1 MPGNSGVVLA
11 TISTLV
17 LIIIIV
23 TGYFYN
29 TRKFKEIEF
38 ELKTDMQNLVSQVNQ
53 TGFNKYE
60 LDVQQNGIL
69 KTNSK
74 NLSVLKQQEAQDI
87 QNLTNQLNSL
97 KFTESEDVQKLAQE
111 FSTLKNFDSNNM
123 NHIYDKING
132 ITSSLTNL
140 GANLATLSN
149 EFSALPDPTGVQQ
162 ATIIT
167 GIQNDIFNMN
177 NTINNSLSFNV
188 SNIQNQLPTFVPL
201 TELQQY
207 YATMQYVQE
216 NIPDLASYAQI
227 DYVQSY
233 IETLVGS
240 MSSNVLQLQ
249 TELNVSVPSTYST
262 QNSTNSLISELT
274 QSLNTSINMIN
285 GSMSNT
291 LTFLTANY
299 ATQADLAAGIA
310 NAQITASNGI
320 LSLKNLEDSS
330 VQALNGQ
337 ITAIQTTL
345 ASLGSIYLTQPSA
358 ASTYATISSI
368 PTPNSLK
375 PSLDQWYAPLT
386 DFTSLKNQVGVL
398 SPAYLN
404 STLSNYL
411 LETDFQNELLS
422 ALGNYTPTSNL
433 NSTVSQLPTFVSL
446 SNAVSSLSN
455 YVYTA
460 NFPKLTVS
468 GTTTLNTVNVS
479 GDTTLHSLTTSGSA
493 NICDSSGGNCIKTN
507 SNSIIINSSN
517 LSVNGN
523 ISGTGFSL
531 HKDSYN
537 NIWIDTMGKFIVNG
551 SIQSRGD
558 IDAYGNDIHCKNIY
572 GTGFNL
578 HQDGYNNIWI
588 DTEGRQFI
596 VNGKIQS
603 RGDIDAYGNDI
614 HCKNIYGTG
623 FDLHKDAYNNIWIE
637 TMGQFIV
644 NGALQ
649 IRGGVDAYGNIDAH
663 GNDMYCKWS
672 RCDGLRCGGDAYI
685 GRDLHYPG
693 TLYKDSDLRLK
704 NIIGPLQNGLNII
717 NKLSPIKYSLKSDET
732 NSLQFGFIA
741 QEVQKILPNIVKE
754 ISSETNELKQ
764 HLTLDYVSL
773 VPILIQGM
781 KEQQQIIE
789 AMNTRIKTLETLLL
803 SRE

>member
-479 GDTTLHSLTTSGSA
+479 GDTTLHYLTTSGSA

-551 SIQSRGD
+551 S
-558 IDAYGNDIHCKNIY
+558 
-572 GTGFNL
+572 
-578 HQDGYNNIWI
+578 
-588 DTEGRQFI
+588 
-596 VNGKIQS
+596 IQS

>member
-572 GTGFNL
+572 GTGF
-578 HQDGYNNIWI
+578 
-588 DTEGRQFI
+588 
-596 VNGKIQS
+596 
-603 RGDIDAYGNDI
+603 
-614 HCKNIYGTG
+614 
-623 FDLHKDAYNNIWIE
+623 DLHKDAYNNIWIE

>member
-551 SIQSRGD
+551 
-558 IDAYGNDIHCKNIY
+558 
-572 GTGFNL
+572 
-578 HQDGYNNIWI
+578 
-588 DTEGRQFI
+588 
-596 VNGKIQS
+596 KIQS

>member
-1 MPGNSGVVLA
+1 
-11 TISTLV
+11 
-17 LIIIIV
+17 
-23 TGYFYN
+23 
-29 TRKFKEIEF
+29 
-38 ELKTDMQNLVSQVNQ
+38 
-53 TGFNKYE
+53 
-60 LDVQQNGIL
+60 
-69 KTNSK
+69 
-74 NLSVLKQQEAQDI
+74 
-87 QNLTNQLNSL
+87 
-97 KFTESEDVQKLAQE
+97 
-111 FSTLKNFDSNNM
+111 M

-177 NTINNSLSFNV
+177 NTINNSRSFNV

-558 IDAYGNDIHCKNIY
+558 IDAYGNDIH
-572 GTGFNL
+572 F
-578 HQDGYNNIWI
+578 
-588 DTEGRQFI
+588 
-596 VNGKIQS
+596 
-603 RGDIDAYGNDI
+603 
-614 HCKNIYGTG
+614 KNIYGTG

>member
-87 QNLTNQLNSL
+87 QNLTTQLNSL

-149 EFSALPDPTGVQQ
+149 EFSALPDPTGVHQ

-572 GTGFNL
+572 GTGF
-578 HQDGYNNIWI
+578 
-588 DTEGRQFI
+588 
-596 VNGKIQS
+596 
-603 RGDIDAYGNDI
+603 
-614 HCKNIYGTG
+614 
-623 FDLHKDAYNNIWIE
+623 DLHKDAYNNIWIE

>member
-345 ASLGSIYLTQPSA
+345 ASLGSIYLTQTSA

-572 GTGFNL
+572 GTGF
-578 HQDGYNNIWI
+578 
-588 DTEGRQFI
+588 
-596 VNGKIQS
+596 
-603 RGDIDAYGNDI
+603 
-614 HCKNIYGTG
+614 
-623 FDLHKDAYNNIWIE
+623 DLHKDAYNNIWIE